1 MNNRNE
7 QLAQEAV
14 EAFKNALSAEVRT
27 RITETE
33 YTELAQIVLEA
44 LQVQMSE
51 AVEMVR
57 ELEKSLEAK
66 AGRRE
71 MGL

>member
-7 QLAQEAV
+7 ELAQEAV
-14 EAFKNALSAEVRT
+14 EAFKNTISAEARAQLT
-27 RITETE
+27 DTE
-33 YTELAQIVLEA
+33 YTELAQIVLET

-51 AVEMVR
+51 AVELVR
-57 ELEKSLEAK
+57 GLERSLEER

-71 MGL
+71 IGL

>member
-14 EAFKNALSAEVRT
+14 EAFKNSLSAGT
-27 RITETE
+27 REKISETE
-33 YTELAQIVLEA
+33 YTELTQIVLET

-51 AVEMVR
+51 VVDMVR
-57 ELEKSLEAK
+57 ELEKQLEK
-66 AGRRE
+66 RAGRRE
-71 MGL
+71 MDL

>member
-7 QLAQEAV
+7 ELAQEAV
-14 EAFKNALSAEVRT
+14 RAFKNTISADALA
-27 RITETE
+27 RITDTE
-33 YTELAQIVLEA
+33 YTELAQIILEA
-44 LQVQMSE
+44 LQIQMSE
-51 AVEMVR
+51 AVELIR
-57 ELEKSLEAK
+57 GLERTLEER

>member
-1 MNNRNE
+1 MNDRNE

-14 EAFKNALSAEVRT
+14 EAFKNSISAEARAK
-27 RITETE
+27 ITETE

-44 LQVQMSE
+44 LQVQMTE
-51 AVEMVR
+51 AVELVK
-57 ELEKSLEAK
+57 ELEKSLKER

>member
-1 MNNRNE
+1 MNHRNE
-7 QLAQEAV
+7 QLAQEAL
-14 EAFKNALSAEVRT
+14 EAFKNSLSADVRA

-33 YTELAQIVLEA
+33 YTELAQIILEA

-57 ELEKSLEAK
+57 ELEKKLEAR